1 MKIFIYFIFWR
12 RVEYYVF
19 ASLIYYEICSALV
32 LDFWWSPIVTWWFN
46 NRFVLRNCASNTAFG
61 EPDSIEP
68 VRSEKFKSIPHS
80 RFTNPSYEMPTV
92 SLNLSLIYE
101 ESTGQKGERWW
112 ARWNRTFRVLTLHIL
127 CDVEWFGPCFWTI
140 ESNKF

>member
-1 MKIFIYFIFWR
+1 MSGKGDMTMDIGYGGNVRFRPGQGGNYGVLWNFRAQSPVQHAGGIFFWANA
-12 RVEYYVF
+12 F
-19 ASLIYYEICSALV
+19 LGA
-32 LDFWWSPIVTWWFN
+32 TG
-46 NRFVLRNCASNTAFG
+46 RFVLRNCASNTAFG

-112 ARWNRTFRVLTLHIL
+112 AR
-127 CDVEWFGPCFWTI
+127 
-140 ESNKF
+140 